1 MPEPGIMAGEEPMV
15 RPATPKDIEAMGKL
29 FEAAF
34 DEPYGAAAIGDL
46 LKPPS
51 AWALIAETAGT
62 DAISPVGF
70 LIASTAA
77 DEAEILSLGVSPGY
91 RRKGTAIAMIN
102 YLLHHARAKGAEKF
116 FLEVAA
122 DNTAAIEL
130 YRSAG
135 FKRVGLRRNY
145 YKRRGGTFID
155 ALILRRDST

>member
-1 MPEPGIMAGEEPMV
+1 MVSERPTV
-15 RPATPKDIEAMGKL
+15 RPASAKDIEAMGKL

-34 DEPYGAAAIGDL
+34 DEPYGAAAIADL

-51 AWALIAETAGT
+51 AWALIAETGGA
-62 DAISPVGF
+62 DEISPVGF

-102 YLLHHARAKGAEKF
+102 YLLCHAKTKGAEKF

-122 DNTAAIEL
+122 DNEAAIDL
-130 YRSAG
+130 YGSAG

-145 YKRRGGTFID
+145 YKRRGGVFTD